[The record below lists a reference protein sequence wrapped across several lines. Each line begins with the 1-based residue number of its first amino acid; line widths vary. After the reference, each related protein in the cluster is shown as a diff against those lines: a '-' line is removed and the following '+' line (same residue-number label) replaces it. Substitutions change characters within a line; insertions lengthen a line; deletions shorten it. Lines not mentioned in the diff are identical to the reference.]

1 LREVTALKTA
11 YIGLALVA
19 IAAVAYFVG
28 PKLWNW
34 ALPPHEFAYGAPLA
48 SLQELPAMVG
58 QFLTLEALDPTKT
71 RIEVSMLGG
80 SSDSGKDI
88 KALAAYFRAKAGSQP
103 GADNLLSDL
112 ERINSIRDVQRKV
125 DALLSTLVDYKDLIR
140 DEPNQDKIIIFIY
153 YRLRVPSLLSAD
165 AKNSISSM
173 LRTLDTEKQARAFDR
188 DQCPS
193 NYLEGNVN
201 IYPLAI
207 ENRGWYKSVDLPGD
221 PTRPVLEIRF
231 MGLRGIFRYLLD
243 SMQHNTGLAF
253 AHLDGEDVSP
263 TNK

>member
-1 LREVTALKTA
+1 
-11 YIGLALVA
+11 
-19 IAAVAYFVG
+19 
-28 PKLWNW
+28 
-34 ALPPHEFAYGAPLA
+34 
-48 SLQELPAMVG
+48 MVG
-58 QFLTLEALDPTKT
+58 QFLTLEALDPTKI

-80 SSDSGKDI
+80 RSDSGKDI
-88 KALAAYFRAKAGSQP
+88 RSLAAYFRAKVGSQP
-103 GADNLLSDL
+103 GAASLLSDL
-112 ERINSIRDVQRKV
+112 ERINNFPDVQRRV
-125 DALLSTLVDYKDLIR
+125 DTLLTTLIDYKDLIR

-153 YRLRVPSLLSAD
+153 YRLRVPSSLSAD

-173 LRTLDTEKQARAFDR
+173 VRTLDTEKQARAFDS

-207 ENRGWYKSVDLPGD
+207 ENRGWYKSADLPGD
-221 PTRPVLEIRF
+221 PTRPILEIRF

-243 SMQHNTGLAF
+243 SMKHNTGLSF
-253 AHLDGEDVSP
+253 AHLDGDEVSP